1 MPKRPEG
8 PLARHGSMGSM
19 STTPS
24 AIRVPLS
31 ILDLVSVST
40 GQSVADAIE
49 ASMQSVEAADELG
62 YRRAWFAEHHNTA
75 AVASSATAVLVGQ
88 AAARTRR
95 IIVGSG
101 GVMLPNHAPL
111 MVAEDYGTLGAMFPG
126 RVELGL
132 GRAPGTDHMTAR
144 ALARSDASPNAFVSN
159 VTDLHD
165 WFTTGRASSGLRA
178 GVAAGSR
185 IPMWILGSSTAGAQ
199 IAAHLGLPYS
209 FASHFAPDALLPA
222 IELYR
227 SRFNPDAPTAQ
238 SVEPH
243 VMVGVNVLA
252 ADSDAEAHHQ
262 FSTVQRM
269 FLALRRTGGRDA
281 LLPPGEVDGTEDEMA
296 MMEHMLRISAIGSA
310 DTVVAQLESL
320 VEQTGANELITVTY
334 AHDPEVR
341 MRSQQLTAETWGLSA

>member
-1 MPKRPEG
+1 
-8 PLARHGSMGSM
+8 MGTM
-19 STTPS
+19 SQERASTH
-24 AIRVPLS
+24 VPLS

-40 GQSVADAIE
+40 GQGVGDAIE
-49 ASMQSVEAADELG
+49 ASMDSVEAADALG
-62 YRRAWFAEHHNTA
+62 YRRVWFAEHHNTS

-88 AAARTRR
+88 AAGRTRH

-132 GRAPGTDHMTAR
+132 GRAPGTDQMTAR
-144 ALARSDASPNAFVSN
+144 ALARSDASPHAFVSN

-165 WFTTGRASSGLRA
+165 WFDTGVATSGLRA

-199 IAAHLGLPYS
+199 IAAHMGLPYS
-209 FASHFAPDALLPA
+209 FASHFAPDALMPA

-238 SVEPH
+238 VSRPH

-252 ADSDAEAHHQ
+252 SDDDGEAQHQ

-269 FLALRRTGGRDA
+269 FLSLRRTGGREA
-281 LLPPGEVDGTEDEMA
+281 LLPPGDVDGNADEIA
-296 MMEHMLRISAIGSA
+296 MMEHMLRVSAIGSPER
-310 DTVVAQLESL
+310 VVAQLESL
-320 VEQTGANELITVTY
+320 VQQTGADELITVTY
-334 AHDPEVR
+334 AHDPRVR
-341 MRSQQLTAETWGLSA
+341 MRSQQLTAEAWGLSA

>member
-1 MPKRPEG
+1 
-8 PLARHGSMGSM
+8 M
-19 STTPS
+19 SPNHTPS
-24 AIRVPLS
+24 SVPLS

-40 GQSVADAIE
+40 GQSVADAIG
-49 ASMQSVEAADELG
+49 ASMRSVEAADALG
-62 YRRAWFAEHHNTA
+62 YQRVWFAEHHNTS
-75 AVASSATAVLVGQ
+75 AVASSSTAVLVGQ
-88 AAARTRR
+88 AAARTSR

-111 MVAEDYGTLGAMFPG
+111 MVAEDYGTLGAMYPG

-132 GRAPGTDHMTAR
+132 GRAPGTDMVTAR
-144 ALARSDASPNAFVSN
+144 ALARSDASPNAFVAN

-165 WFTTGRASSGLRA
+165 WMDTGVASSGLKA

-185 IPMWILGSSTAGAQ
+185 VPMWILGSSTAGAQ

-238 SVEPH
+238 IPEPR
-243 VMVGVNVLA
+243 VMVGVNVMA
-252 ADSDAEAHHQ
+252 CEDEAEAHHQ

-269 FLALRRTGGRDA
+269 FLSLRRTGGRDA
-281 LLPPGEVDGTEDEMA
+281 LPPPGDLDATKDELA
-296 MMEHMLRISAIGSA
+296 MMEHMLQISAVGTP
-310 DTVVAQLESL
+310 DRVASQLESV
-320 VEQTGANELITVTY
+320 VELTDADELITVTY
-334 AHDPEVR
+334 AHDPDVR
-341 MRSQQLTAETWGLSA
+341 MRSLDLVAKAWGLHA

>member
-1 MPKRPEG
+1 MV
-8 PLARHGSMGSM
+8 SM
-19 STTPS
+19 SQTPS
-24 AIRVPLS
+24 PVHVPLS

-40 GQSVADAIE
+40 GQSVAHAIE
-49 ASMQSVEAADELG
+49 ASMKSVEAADALG
-62 YRRAWFAEHHNTA
+62 YRRVWFAEHHNTS

-88 AAARTRR
+88 AAARTKR
-95 IIVGSG
+95 ILVGSG

-111 MVAEDYGTLGAMFPG
+111 MVAEDYGTLGAIFPG

-132 GRAPGTDHMTAR
+132 GRAPGTDHITAR

-165 WFTTGRASSGLRA
+165 WFDTGAAASGLRA

-185 IPMWILGSSTAGAQ
+185 VPMWILGSSTAGAQ

-222 IELYR
+222 IEMYR

-238 SVEPH
+238 IDKPH

-252 ADSDAEAHHQ
+252 ADDDAEAHHQ

-269 FLALRRTGGRDA
+269 FLSLRRTGGRDA
-281 LLPPGEVDGTEDEMA
+281 LLPPGDVDGNEDELA
-296 MMEHMLRISAIGSA
+296 MMEHMLRISAIGSPEV
-310 DTVVAQLESL
+310 VVAQLESL
-320 VEQTGANELITVTY
+320 VEQSGADELITVTY
-334 AHDPEVR
+334 AHDPAVR
-341 MRSQQLTAETWGLSA
+341 IRSQQLTAEAWGLSD